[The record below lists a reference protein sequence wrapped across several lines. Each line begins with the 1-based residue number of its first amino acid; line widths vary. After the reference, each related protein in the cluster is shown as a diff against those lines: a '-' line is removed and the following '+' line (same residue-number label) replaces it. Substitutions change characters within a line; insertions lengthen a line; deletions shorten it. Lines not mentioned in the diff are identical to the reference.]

1 LSQHGTAGIER
12 PTLCYQ
18 TCADIFDALGDPQTS
33 RAAVEAGYRQ
43 LMTRAEKISDPDW
56 RRSFI
61 DNIPEHRAIFE
72 LWERKQAG
80 SN

>member
-1 LSQHGTAGIER
+1 
-12 PTLCYQ
+12 
-18 TCADIFDALGDPQTS
+18 
-33 RAAVEAGYRQ
+33 
-43 LMTRAEKISDPDW
+43 MTRAEKISDPDW